1 MKSGFISVV
10 GRANVGK
17 STLMAKILGEKISI
31 ISNKAQT
38 TRDKIQIIYNDEE
51 SQIIFIDTPGIQTPS
66 NKLQEKLFEFSEESL
81 KESDIVTF
89 VVDNSLEI
97 GRLDN
102 EIIGMLDRI
111 HVPKIL
117 VINKVDLLREGELDQ
132 IKAKYEDM
140 DMFDEIIGISA
151 LEDKNIKAYIE
162 TIKSMLDEGPAY
174 YDRDMITDKSERFIV
189 SEIIREK
196 ALNNLSEEVPHG
208 IAVRIDNFKERDN
221 KKLIDIDATIIVERN
236 SHKEIVIGKGGS
248 MVKKIGMEA
257 RKEIETFLA
266 SKVNLKLWVKVEKD
280 WRKKEKMVDRFG
292 YKWPIRC
299 DWLYPKRIPLQG
311 NKQNLRSF
319 HQGIWQ
325 DFYNSQ
331 GDYEK

>member
-17 STLMAKILGEKISI
+17 STLMAKVLGEKISI

-102 EIIGMLDRI
+102 EILAMLERI

-117 VINKVDLLREGELDQ
+117 LINKVDLLREEELDQ

-162 TIKSMLDEGPAY
+162 TIKAMLYEGPAY

-196 ALNNLSEEVPHG
+196 ALINLSEEVPHG
-208 IAVRIDNFKERDN
+208 IAVRIDNFKEREN

-292 YKWPIRC
+292 YK
-299 DWLYPKRIPLQG
+299 
-311 NKQNLRSF
+311 
-319 HQGIWQ
+319 
-325 DFYNSQ
+325 
-331 GDYEK
+331 